1 MGKDI
6 GNGELQALEER
17 TGIPECSTKTK
28 AAPAFE
34 EVLDAIGS
42 RGKFQTRLN
51 IVFVCFASCFDLMS
65 VNVFYLAV
73 QTPDHWCYVPGRE
86 LSNLSVEEWKN
97 LTIPREGASFSKCL
111 MYNQSYVTDFGGSRE
126 PVKCQHGWE
135 YDDTWFSLTVT
146 SQMNW
151 VCDNR
156 QAVNDVL
163 FFSQIIGVALGLL
176 FGYIGDMYGRRPQ
189 QLLCLSAHV
198 VSRLLVVL
206 SPHVLPL
213 FILAASLV
221 SAASG
226 PMVESVMS
234 VGLELTDIKNRT
246 AINCYA
252 SCSMAVGVILAGL
265 VSWAMPNWNY
275 SVSFAALSCFAL
287 FCFFSWFPE
296 SPRWLAC
303 RGREQEAL
311 AVVRRIAA
319 TNGSTVPPF
328 ALQVI
333 QTVAKSKTDRRGFLS
348 IFTSFNLVRN
358 TTLLIIARS
367 VHLLAMYSLV
377 IAVSRL
383 SANPFLGIVAQGA
396 AKLPGHFMVNYF
408 AARFGRRW
416 PSVGCALLAALASLL
431 IFCLLTEH
439 IAGAAIVMAT
449 MLMQFSTVA
458 GMGMANL
465 QSIELHP
472 TCLRQIA
479 TGVEYAVAGI
489 SLSSLPYLV
498 LMDDK
503 RLPFAILCALEL
515 MVAFSVSFLP
525 ESALQRLPET
535 LRDGAEFGRGQPYW
549 SWKPKPPLQYATE

>member
-6 GNGELQALEER
+6 GNGELQTLEER
-17 TGIPECSTKTK
+17 TGIHECSTKTK
-28 AAPAFE
+28 ASPAFE

-65 VNVFYLAV
+65 VNMFYLAM

-86 LSNLSVEEWKN
+86 LSNLSVEQWKN

-111 MYNQSYVTDFGGSRE
+111 MYNRSDVTDFGGSRE

-156 QAVNDVL
+156 QAVNDV
-163 FFSQIIGVALGLL
+163 FFYSQIIGVALGLL

-198 VSRLLVVL
+198 LSRLLVVL
-206 SPHVLPL
+206 APHVLPL

-221 SAASG
+221 SAANG
-226 PMVESVMS
+226 PMVESVLS
-234 VGLELTDIKNRT
+234 VGLELTDIKHRT

-252 SCSMAVGVILAGL
+252 SCSMAAGVMLAGL
-265 VSWAMPNWNY
+265 VSWALPNWNY
-275 SVSFAALSCFAL
+275 SLSFAALSCFAL
-287 FCFFSWFPE
+287 FFFFSWFPE

-333 QTVAKSKTDRRGFLS
+333 QTVGKSKTDRRGFLG
-348 IFTSFNLVRN
+348 IFSSFNLVRN

-367 VHLLAMYSLV
+367 VHLLAIYSLV

-383 SANPFLGIVAQGA
+383 SVNPFLGIVAQGA
-396 AKLPGHFMVNYF
+396 AKLPAHFMVNYF

-416 PSVGCALLAALASLL
+416 PSVGSALLAALASLL
-431 IFCLLTEH
+431 IFCLLT
-439 IAGAAIVMAT
+439 V
-449 MLMQFSTVA
+449 
-458 GMGMANL
+458 
-465 QSIELHP
+465 
-472 TCLRQIA
+472 
-479 TGVEYAVAGI
+479 Y
-489 SLSSLPYLV
+489 
-498 LMDDK
+498 
-503 RLPFAILCALEL
+503 
-515 MVAFSVSFLP
+515 
-525 ESALQRLPET
+525 
-535 LRDGAEFGRGQPYW
+535 
-549 SWKPKPPLQYATE
+549 

>member
-6 GNGELQALEER
+6 GNGELQTLEVR
-17 TGIPECSTKTK
+17 TGIHECSTKTK
-28 AAPAFE
+28 ASPAFE

-65 VNVFYLAV
+65 VNMFYLAM

-111 MYNQSYVTDFGGSRE
+111 MYNRSDVTDFGGSRE

-163 FFSQIIGVALGLL
+163 FYSQIIGVALGLL

-198 VSRLLVVL
+198 VSRVLVVL
-206 SPHVLPL
+206 APHVLPL

-221 SAASG
+221 SAATG
-226 PMVESVMS
+226 PMVESVLS
-234 VGLELTDIKNRT
+234 VGLELTDIKHRT

-252 SCSMAVGVILAGL
+252 SCSMAAGVMLAGL
-265 VSWAMPNWNY
+265 VSWALPNWNY
-275 SVSFAALSCFAL
+275 SISFAALSCFAL
-287 FCFFSWFPE
+287 FFFFSWFPE

-333 QTVAKSKTDRRGFLS
+333 QTVGKSRTDRRGFLS
-348 IFTSFNLVRN
+348 IFSSFNLVRN

-367 VHLLAMYSLV
+367 VHLLAIYSLV

-383 SANPFLGIVAQGA
+383 SVNPFLGIVAQGA
-396 AKLPGHFMVNYF
+396 AKLPAHFMVNYF

-416 PSVGCALLAALASLL
+416 PSVGSALLAALASLL

-449 MLMQFSTVA
+449 MLMQFSAVA

-489 SLSSLPYLV
+489 SMSSLPYLA
-498 LMDDK
+498 LMNDK

-525 ESALQRLPET
+525 ESAMQRLPET
-535 LRDGAEFGRGQPYW
+535 LRDGAVFGRGQPYW
-549 SWKPKPPLQYATE
+549 SWKPKPPLQYATG

>member
-6 GNGELQALEER
+6 GNGELQTLEER
-17 TGIPECSTKTK
+17 TGIHECSTKTK
-28 AAPAFE
+28 ASPAFE

-65 VNVFYLAV
+65 VNMFYLAM

-111 MYNQSYVTDFGGSRE
+111 MYNRSDVTDFDGSRE

-163 FFSQIIGVALGLL
+163 FYSQIIGVALGLL

-198 VSRLLVVL
+198 VSRVLVVL
-206 SPHVLPL
+206 APHVLPL

-221 SAASG
+221 SAATG
-226 PMVESVMS
+226 PMVESVLS
-234 VGLELTDIKNRT
+234 VGLELTDIKHRT

-252 SCSMAVGVILAGL
+252 SCSMAAGVMLAGL
-265 VSWAMPNWNY
+265 VSWALPNWNY
-275 SVSFAALSCFAL
+275 SISFAALSCFAL
-287 FCFFSWFPE
+287 FFFF
-296 SPRWLAC
+296 
-303 RGREQEAL
+303 
-311 AVVRRIAA
+311 
-319 TNGSTVPPF
+319 
-328 ALQVI
+328 
-333 QTVAKSKTDRRGFLS
+333 
-348 IFTSFNLVRN
+348 
-358 TTLLIIARS
+358 RS
-367 VHLLAMYSLV
+367 VHLLAIYSLV

-383 SANPFLGIVAQGA
+383 SVNPFLGIVAQGA
-396 AKLPGHFMVNYF
+396 AELPAHFMVNYF

-416 PSVGCALLAALASLL
+416 PSVGSALLAALASLL

-449 MLMQFSTVA
+449 MLMQFSAVA

-489 SLSSLPYLV
+489 SMSSLPYLA
-498 LMDDK
+498 LMNDK

-525 ESALQRLPET
+525 ESAMQRLPET
-535 LRDGAEFGRGQPYW
+535 LRDGAVFGRGQPYW
-549 SWKPKPPLQYATE
+549 SWKPKPPLQYATG

>member
-6 GNGELQALEER
+6 GNGELQTLEER

-65 VNVFYLAV
+65 VNMFYLAM

-111 MYNQSYVTDFGGSRE
+111 MYNRSDVTDFGGSRE

-163 FFSQIIGVALGLL
+163 FYSQIIGVALGLL

-198 VSRLLVVL
+198 VSRVLVVL
-206 SPHVLPL
+206 APHVLPL

-221 SAASG
+221 SAATG
-226 PMVESVMS
+226 PMVESVLS
-234 VGLELTDIKNRT
+234 VGVELTDIKHRT
-246 AINCYA
+246 VINCYG
-252 SCSMAVGVILAGL
+252 SCSMAAGVMLAGL
-265 VSWAMPNWNY
+265 VSWALPNWNY
-275 SVSFAALSCFAL
+275 SIPFAALSCFAL
-287 FCFFSWFPE
+287 FFFFSWFPE

-303 RGREQEAL
+303 RGRDQEAL

-333 QTVAKSKTDRRGFLS
+333 QTVGKSKTDRRGFLS
-348 IFTSFNLVRN
+348 IFSSFNLVRN
-358 TTLLIIARS
+358 ITLLIIASS
-367 VHLLAMYSLV
+367 VHMLAIYSLV

-383 SANPFLGIVAQGA
+383 SVNPFLGIVAQGA
-396 AKLPGHFMVNYF
+396 AKLPAHFMVNYF

-416 PSVGCALLAALASLL
+416 PSVGSALLAALASLL

-439 IAGAAIVMAT
+439 ITGVAIVMAT
-449 MLMQFSTVA
+449 MLMQFSAVA
-458 GMGMANL
+458 GVGMVNL

-479 TGVEYAVAGI
+479 TSVEFAVAGI
-489 SLSSLPYLV
+489 SMSSLPYLA
-498 LMDDK
+498 LMNDK

-525 ESALQRLPET
+525 ESAMQRLPET
-535 LRDGAEFGRGQPYW
+535 LRDGAVFGRGQPYW
-549 SWKPKPPLQYATE
+549 SWKPKPPLQYATG

>member
-6 GNGELQALEER
+6 DNGELQTLEER
-17 TGIPECSTKTK
+17 TGIPECSIKTK
-28 AAPAFE
+28 ASPAFE
-34 EVLDAIGS
+34 EVLHAIGS

-65 VNVFYLAV
+65 HNVFYLAV

-86 LSNLSVEEWKN
+86 LSNLSIEGWKN

-111 MYNQSYVTDFGGSRE
+111 MYNQSDVTDSGGSRE

-151 VCDNR
+151 VCDN
-156 QAVNDVL
+156 QQSVNDVL
-163 FFSQIIGVALGLL
+163 FYSQIIGVALGLL
-176 FGYIGDMYGRRPQ
+176 FGYIGDMYGRRLQ

-198 VSRLLVVL
+198 VSRVLVVL

-213 FILAASLV
+213 FILAVSLV
-221 SAASG
+221 SAAAG
-226 PMVESVMS
+226 PMLESILS
-234 VGLELTDIKNRT
+234 VGLELTDIKHRT
-246 AINCYA
+246 VINCYA
-252 SCSMAVGVILAGL
+252 SCSMAAGVMLAGL

-275 SVSFAALSCFAL
+275 SLSFAALSCFAL
-287 FCFFSWFPE
+287 FFFFRWFPE

-333 QTVAKSKTDRRGFLS
+333 QTVGKSKKDRRGFLG
-348 IFTSFNLVRN
+348 IFSSWSVFRN
-358 TTLLIIARS
+358 TVILIIARS
-367 VHLLAMYSLV
+367 VHQLTMYSLV

-396 AKLPGHFMVNYF
+396 AKLPGHFMVNYCG
-408 AARFGRRW
+408 ARFGRRW
-416 PSVGCALLAALASLL
+416 SSVASALLAALASLL
-431 IFCLLTEH
+431 VFYLLTEH
-439 IAGAAIVMAT
+439 IEGAAIVMAT
-449 MLMQFSTVA
+449 MLMQLSTVA

-479 TGVEYAVAGI
+479 TSVEYAVAGI
-489 SLSSLPYLV
+489 SMSSLPYLA

-525 ESALQRLPET
+525 ESALRRLPET
-535 LRDGAEFGRGQPYW
+535 LRDGAVFGRGQPYW
-549 SWKPKPPLQYATE
+549 SWKPKPPLQYATG

>member
-1 MGKDI
+1 MGKDFD
-6 GNGELQALEER
+6 NGELQTLEER
-17 TGIPECSTKTK
+17 TEIPECSRKTK

-51 IVFVCFASCFDLMS
+51 IVFVCIASCFDMMS
-65 VNVFYLAV
+65 LNVFYLAM

-86 LSNLSVEEWKN
+86 FSNLSIEEWKN

-111 MYNQSYVTDFGGSRE
+111 MYNQSDVTDSGGSRE
-126 PVKCQHGWE
+126 PVKCQDGWE

-151 VCDNR
+151 VCDNQ

-163 FFSQIIGVALGLL
+163 FYSQIIGVALGLL

-206 SPHVLPL
+206 APHVLPL

-221 SAASG
+221 SAAAG
-226 PMVESVMS
+226 PMVESVLS
-234 VGLELTDIKNRT
+234 VGLELTDVKHRT
-246 AINCYA
+246 AVNRYECF
-252 SCSMAVGVILAGL
+252 SEAVGMMLAGL
-265 VSWAMPNWNY
+265 VSWAVPNWNY
-275 SVSFAALSCFAL
+275 FVSIATLSCFAL
-287 FCFFSWFPE
+287 FFFFSWFPE

-311 AVVRRIAA
+311 AVLRRIAA

-328 ALQVI
+328 AVQVI
-333 QTVAKSKTDRRGFLS
+333 QTVGESKTDRRGFLC
-348 IFTSFNLVRN
+348 IFSSWNVFRN
-358 TTLLIIARS
+358 TVILIIARS
-367 VHLLAMYSLV
+367 VYLLTMFSPV

-396 AKLPGHFMVNYF
+396 AIFAAFYVVNYF
-408 AARFGRRW
+408 GARFGRRW
-416 PSVGCALLAALASLL
+416 PSAASALLAALACVL
-431 IFCLLTEH
+431 IFCLFTAHVE
-439 IAGAAIVMAT
+439 GAPVVMGT
-449 MLMQFSTVA
+449 LLMQFSTTA
-458 GMGMANL
+458 NMSMTNL
-465 QSIELHP
+465 QSIEVHP

-479 TGVEYAVAGI
+479 TSVEWAVAGVAM
-489 SLSSLPYLV
+489 SALPYLA
-498 LMDDK
+498 LMDEK
-503 RLPFAILCALEL
+503 RLPFAILAALNL

-535 LRDGAEFGRGQPYW
+535 LRDGAVFGRGQRYW
-549 SWKPKPPLQYATE
+549 SWKPKPTPEYAKG

>member
-6 GNGELQALEER
+6 DNGELQTLEER
-17 TGIPECSTKTK
+17 TGIPECSRKTK

-34 EVLDAIGS
+34 EVLEAIGS

-51 IVFVCFASCFDLMS
+51 IVFVCFAPCFDMMS
-65 VNVFYLAV
+65 LNVFYLAM

-86 LSNLSVEEWKN
+86 FSNLSIEEWKN

-111 MYNQSYVTDFGGSRE
+111 MYDQGDVTDSGGSRE

-151 VCDNR
+151 VCDN
-156 QAVNDVL
+156 QQPVNDIL
-163 FFSQIIGVALGLL
+163 FYSQIIGVALGLL
-176 FGYIGDMYGRRPQ
+176 FGYMGDMYGRRPQ

-198 VSRLLVVL
+198 VSRVLVVL

-221 SAASG
+221 SAAAG
-226 PMVESVMS
+226 PMVESALS
-234 VGLELTDIKNRT
+234 VGLELTDVKHRT
-246 AINCYA
+246 AINRYGCF
-252 SCSMAVGVILAGL
+252 SEAVGMMLAGL
-265 VSWAMPNWNY
+265 VAWAVPNWIY
-275 SVSFAALSCFAL
+275 FVSVVTLCCFAL
-287 FCFFSWFPE
+287 FFFFRWFPE

-333 QTVAKSKTDRRGFLS
+333 QTVGKSKTDRRGFLG
-348 IFTSFNLVRN
+348 IFSSWNVFRN
-358 TTLLIIARS
+358 TVILIVARS
-367 VHLLAMYSLV
+367 VYLLTMFSPV
-377 IAVSRL
+377 IAVSQL

-396 AKLPGHFMVNYF
+396 AVFAAFYVVNYF
-408 AARFGRRW
+408 GARFGRRW
-416 PSVGCALLAALASLL
+416 PSAASALLAALACVL
-431 IFCLLTEH
+431 IFCLFTAHVE
-439 IAGAAIVMAT
+439 GAPVVVVT
-449 MLMQFSTVA
+449 LLMQFSTTA
-458 GMGMANL
+458 NMSMTNL

-479 TGVEYAVAGI
+479 TSVEWAVAGVVM
-489 SLSSLPYLV
+489 SALPYLA

-503 RLPFAILCALEL
+503 RLPFAILAALNFV
-515 MVAFSVSFLP
+515 VAFSVSFLP

-535 LRDGAEFGRGQPYW
+535 LRDGAVFGRGQRYW
-549 SWKPKPPLQYATE
+549 NWKPKPTPEYAKG

>member
-1 MGKDI
+1 MEKDI
-6 GNGELQALEER
+6 GSGELQALEEKA
-17 TGIPECSTKTK
+17 GIPECNTKTK
-28 AAPAFE
+28 ASPAFE

-65 VNVFYLAV
+65 VNMFYLAM

-86 LSNLSVEEWKN
+86 LSNLSVEQWKN

-111 MYNQSYVTDFGGSRE
+111 MYNQSDVTDFDGSRE

-163 FFSQIIGVALGLL
+163 FYSQIIGVALGLL

-198 VSRLLVVL
+198 VSRVLVVL
-206 SPHVLPL
+206 APHVLPL
-213 FILAASLV
+213 FILAESLV
-221 SAASG
+221 SAAAG
-226 PMVESVMS
+226 PMIESVLS
-234 VGLELTDIKNRT
+234 VGLELTDIKHRT
-246 AINCYA
+246 AVNRYA
-252 SCSMAVGVILAGL
+252 CCSMAVGMMLAGL
-265 VSWAMPNWNY
+265 VPWALPNWNY
-275 SVSFAALSCFAL
+275 SLSFAALSCFIL
-287 FCFFSWFPE
+287 FFFFSWFPE

-303 RGREQEAL
+303 RGRDQEAL

-333 QTVAKSKTDRRGFLS
+333 QTVGKSKTDRRGFLG
-348 IFTSFNLVRN
+348 IFSSWNVFRN
-358 TTLLIIARS
+358 TAILIVARS
-367 VHLLAMYSLV
+367 VHLLTMYSPV

-383 SANPFLGIVAQGA
+383 SVNPFLGIVAQGA
-396 AKLPGHFMVNYF
+396 AKFTAYYLVNYF
-408 AARFGRRW
+408 GARFGRRW
-416 PSVGCALLAALASLL
+416 PGVASALLAAMACVLV
-431 IFCLLTEH
+431 FYLLTAH
-439 IAGAAIVMAT
+439 IAGAGIVVAT
-449 MLMQFSTVA
+449 MLMQFSTIA
-458 GMGMANL
+458 NMGMANL
-465 QSIELHP
+465 QSIEVHP

-479 TGVEYAVAGI
+479 TSVEWAVAGI
-489 SLSSLPYLV
+489 AMSSLPYLA

-503 RLPFAILCALEL
+503 RLPFAILAALNL
-515 MVAFSVSFLP
+515 VVAFSVSFLP

-535 LRDGAEFGRGQPYW
+535 LRDGAVFGRGQPYW
-549 SWKPKPPLQYATE
+549 SWKPKPTPEYTKG